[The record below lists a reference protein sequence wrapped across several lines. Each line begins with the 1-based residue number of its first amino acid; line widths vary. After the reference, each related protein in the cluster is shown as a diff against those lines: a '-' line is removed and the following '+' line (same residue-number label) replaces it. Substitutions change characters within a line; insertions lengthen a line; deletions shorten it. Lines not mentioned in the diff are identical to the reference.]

1 MKGKTMQISI
11 GLPSHV
17 PGVTGKFLLDWAKK
31 ADEGPF
37 ESLCTLD
44 VITSPAYDPLIAL
57 AGVAAVTNRIRL
69 MTSILVTPLHNPAIF
84 AKQAASLDVL
94 SGGRLSLGL
103 AVGWREKDFQA
114 VGVDFHQ
121 RGKIF
126 DKQLETITRIWGG
139 QSLADDLAPIGPMPV
154 QPGGPRLLLGG
165 TSPTAIKR
173 IGQWGE
179 GYISPGSPIEVAQA
193 NFTIAETAWNE
204 AGRPGK
210 PRLIN
215 AAIYALGEDA
225 KERGAK
231 LLHILYADVPPLE
244 EYFNSVLCT
253 SSEAIK
259 NVIKSS
265 EEIGVDEFIFIPY
278 IAELDQIDRLL
289 EALG

>member
-1 MKGKTMQISI
+1 MQISI
-11 GLPSHV
+11 GLPSHA
-17 PGVTGKFLLDWAKK
+17 PDVTGKFLLDWARK

-69 MTSILVTPLHNPAIF
+69 MTSILVAPLHDPAIF

-103 AVGWREKDFQA
+103 AVGSREKDFRA

-126 DKQLETITRIWGG
+126 DKQLETITRIWSG
-139 QSLADDLAPIGPMPV
+139 QSLGDDLEPIGPKPV

-165 TSPTAIKR
+165 TSPAAIKR

-179 GYISPGSPIEVAQA
+179 GYISPAMPPE
-193 NFTIAETAWNE
+193 FTRSNYAIA
-204 AGRPGK
+204 
-210 PRLIN
+210 
-215 AAIYALGEDA
+215 
-225 KERGAK
+225 
-231 LLHILYADVPPLE
+231 
-244 EYFNSVLCT
+244 
-253 SSEAIK
+253 
-259 NVIKSS
+259 
-265 EEIGVDEFIFIPY
+265 
-278 IAELDQIDRLL
+278 
-289 EALG
+289 